1 MSDKKVA
8 QTPIKMRYKNWR
20 GEVSNR
26 SILPVGTLERKATE
40 YHPEPQW
47 IMRAW
52 DFDKQ
57 AYRDFALAD
66 CDFAAM
72 QPTPQKCAECD
83 CDGGE
88 CTWIASPKVT
98 PQEAARVL
106 LDACPNPL
114 FDTLKPKLMGEF
126 SQQYPVFDE
135 DGEEFMARVNI
146 SWTVI
151 KEVIHTT
158 LRAIAGEARHD

>member
-1 MSDKKVA
+1 MSDEQVA

-72 QPTPQKCAECD
+72 QPTPQ
-83 CDGGE
+83 
-88 CTWIASPKVT
+88 
-98 PQEAARVL
+98 EAAKVL
-106 LDACPNPL
+106 LGHCESGGADCGL
-114 FDTLKPKLMGEF
+114 QG
-126 SQQYPVFDE
+126 
-135 DGEEFMARVNI
+135 
-146 SWTVI
+146 
-151 KEVIHTT
+151 
-158 LRAIAGEARHD
+158 LRKSREGVQVRRGSPRYRRRQ